1 MEEPTKSFW
10 WKFWGRP
17 SRFFAW
23 ATFLS
28 LLGWIGFAMNVLKD
42 EASPSWNDFNALA
55 ITLPVFALF
64 ILVLIGLIFS
74 AVPRTRPSMSWV
86 LRRWFFC
93 TAALVTVIALFY
105 AEENWR
111 GQRAIERSR
120 LELKAKGVVLDWDKF
135 IPPAVPDDQN
145 VFKAPKMQDWFVNSD
160 GKRDSRKAKELTDLL
175 QSPKNFPVWGDSKT
189 IDTETDARAYLAWS
203 DGLRPQFDLIREA
216 LKRPYS
222 RMDGDYSQ
230 TLVLPFPNFIAI
242 REVARVLAQRSHCYL
257 IVHEPEKAVA
267 ELALMHNLSHLLDA
281 KPTGKPMTLVAAMIN
296 VAVVGLHADVI
307 GKGFQTHAWQE
318 AQLVELQRQLSD
330 VHAMIPVATSF
341 ESEPAASSRA
351 MRTVSMKDIVNAFG
365 SQANL
370 FRVAPRG
377 WILQNI
383 ANETQFFWAPAE
395 VFNIQSGSVSLRL
408 IKDNQRRLE
417 EFISHKS
424 PFRILAAMTIPNFS
438 KTVLTTAHN
447 QNTANEALLA
457 CALERYR
464 LANGSYPDSL
474 ESLAPKFLDKIP
486 QDVINGGPLQ
496 YHRADGSY
504 ILYSIGWNEKD
515 DGGTAASTSD
525 NRPDLDNGDWV
536 WQYAA
541 K

>member
-1 MEEPTKSFW
+1 
-10 WKFWGRP
+10 
-17 SRFFAW
+17 
-23 ATFLS
+23 
-28 LLGWIGFAMNVLKD
+28 
-42 EASPSWNDFNALA
+42 
-55 ITLPVFALF
+55 
-64 ILVLIGLIFS
+64 
-74 AVPRTRPSMSWV
+74 
-86 LRRWFFC
+86 
-93 TAALVTVIALFY
+93 
-105 AEENWR
+105 
-111 GQRAIERSR
+111 
-120 LELKAKGVVLDWDKF
+120 
-135 IPPAVPDDQN
+135 
-145 VFKAPKMQDWFVNSD
+145 
-160 GKRDSRKAKELTDLL
+160 
-175 QSPKNFPVWGDSKT
+175 
-189 IDTETDARAYLAWS
+189 
-203 DGLRPQFDLIREA
+203 
-216 LKRPYS
+216 
-222 RMDGDYSQ
+222 
-230 TLVLPFPNFIAI
+230 
-242 REVARVLAQRSHCYL
+242 
-257 IVHEPEKAVA
+257 
-267 ELALMHNLSHLLDA
+267 
-281 KPTGKPMTLVAAMIN
+281 
-296 VAVVGLHADVI
+296 
-307 GKGFQTHAWQE
+307 
-318 AQLVELQRQLSD
+318 
-330 VHAMIPVATSF
+330 
-341 ESEPAASSRA
+341 
-351 MRTVSMKDIVNAFG
+351 MKDIVNAFG